1 MLKQLDLIRGAT
13 GAYVVA
19 VPAILPDGPFILR
32 VGQAVVELQG
42 AAGVMARVES
52 VHNSVTAALGALSEV
67 ALIEIVEDKPMPTTI
82 RHWAHIEKV
91 DIL

>member
-19 VPAILPDGPFILR
+19 VPAMLPEGPFILR
-32 VGQAVVELQG
+32 VGQAVVELKG
-42 AAGVMARVES
+42 ADGVMARVEA
-52 VHNSVTAALGALSEV
+52 VHDTVTAALGALAQV
-67 ALIEIVEDKPMPTTI
+67 ALIEIVDDKPMPTTI
-82 RHWAHIEKV
+82 RHWAHIEKA